1 MLLRNKYS
9 CEIDLLNKEK
19 KAEAD
24 KHKMLERKNKEMMK
38 EIDELKRFLKNSTPS
53 SQPDKKPKKKW
64 VLEAFFKVRLNLNI

>member
-9 CEIDLLNKEK
+9 FEIDMLIKEN

-24 KHKMLERKNKEMMK
+24 KHKMLERTNKEMMK

-53 SQPDKKPKKKW
+53 SPLDKKPKKKW
-64 VLEAFFKVRLNLNI
+64 VLIAFLKVRMN